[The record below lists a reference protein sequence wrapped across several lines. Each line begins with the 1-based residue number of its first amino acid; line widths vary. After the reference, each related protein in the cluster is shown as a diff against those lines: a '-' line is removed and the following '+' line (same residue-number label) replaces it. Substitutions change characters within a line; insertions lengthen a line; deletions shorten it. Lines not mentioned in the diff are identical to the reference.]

1 VHLVENAYAAPAIDR
16 PRIELVE
23 HKPQPG
29 APRVQ
34 MVHLPLANAHLSG
47 VGSESPLMVESGPVG
62 KFDASS
68 DEAG

>member
-1 VHLVENAYAAPAIDR
+1 
-16 PRIELVE
+16 
-23 HKPQPG
+23 
-29 APRVQ
+29 

-62 KFDASS
+62 KFNASS